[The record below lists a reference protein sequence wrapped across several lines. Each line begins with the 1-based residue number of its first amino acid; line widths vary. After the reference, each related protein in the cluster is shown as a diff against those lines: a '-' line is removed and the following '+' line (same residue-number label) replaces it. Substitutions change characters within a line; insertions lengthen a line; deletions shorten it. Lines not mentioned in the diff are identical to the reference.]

1 MSEETQWL
9 PAIAVLLAGV
19 VFGIILVVR
28 GRKSSQRRQ
37 SETLAEKDVRA
48 DLEQRFA
55 ARIEELRN
63 LEAESSML
71 TPEQLSSERARLE
84 REAAV
89 LLREIQ
95 QQKQQPE
102 RATGRI
108 DPAPVPVPGGRG
120 FLAER
125 PALKGLVW
133 ITGVVTI
140 GAVLYVLLLDTTTLR
155 EQGGSLTG
163 SLPERATRSV
173 QADPELTS
181 LISAVERDPQNHELR
196 VDLARALFE
205 RRDLMQVFQQTQFV
219 LERHPEHPRALAYQ
233 AIVRLAMG
241 DSEEALQMVERAVER
256 DPDLLEGLV
265 HLAIVNFQLGRL
277 DDARSAL
284 ASARSRHP
292 DRAAM
297 LETLEREMFASGVAS
312 DGTAPPA
319 AAPIPRDA
327 AFAGRITLPDGM
339 AAGLT
344 EGATLFVMVRPAGQA
359 AGPPIAVKRIP
370 VRSFPVD
377 FAITPGD
384 SMQGIALPATARL
397 EARLDADGDAFTR
410 SDADLSAVIESV
422 PIGSTNLILTLQR

>member
-19 VFGIILVVR
+19 IFGVVLLLR
-28 GRKSSQRRQ
+28 GRKGAKRREIEALTVSDAQ
-37 SETLAEKDVRA
+37 A

-71 TPEQLSSERARLE
+71 TPDQLSSERARLE

-102 RATGRI
+102 PATGRS
-108 DPAPVPVPGGRG
+108 DSSPVPAAARRG

-133 ITGVVTI
+133 ITGVVTM
-140 GAVLYVLLLDTTTLR
+140 GAVLYVLLLDTTSLR
-155 EQGGSLTG
+155 EEGGSLTG
-163 SLPERATRSV
+163 SLPERASRTV
-173 QADPELTS
+173 QADPELTT
-181 LISAVERDPQNHELR
+181 LIAAVERDPQNDELR

-219 LERHPEHPRALAYQ
+219 LDRNPDHPRALAYQ

-241 DSEEALQMVERAVER
+241 DAEQALQMVERAVQRE
-256 DPDLLEGLV
+256 PDLLEGLV
-265 HLAIVNFQLGRL
+265 HLAIVNFQLGRM
-277 DDARSAL
+277 DDARTAL
-284 ASARSRHP
+284 ASARARHP
-292 DRAAM
+292 DRAGM
-297 LETLEREMFASGVAS
+297 LETLEREMFASTAS
-312 DGTAPPA
+312 ASASPA
-319 AAPIPRDA
+319 AAPIPVDA
-327 AFAGRITLPDGM
+327 AFAGRISLPDGM

-359 AGPPIAVKRIP
+359 GGPPIAVKRIP
-370 VRSFPVD
+370 VRAFPVD

-384 SMQGIALPATARL
+384 SMQGTALPAMARL

-410 SDADLSAVIESV
+410 SDNDLSAVIESV
-422 PIGSTNLILTLQR
+422 PAGSTDVRLTLQR